1 MSVENKVTS
10 IEELKEYARGQFTE
24 LPPFAEGQPFF
35 ARLRRPSMMGL
46 VKEGKIP
53 NELLTKANELFTNRA
68 TTAAAVSDENM
79 LSELLDIFEVICGET
94 FVEPKYKDIKEAGIT
109 LTDDQYMFIFNYS
122 QQGVK
127 ALERFHTNEQS

>member
-1 MSVENKVTS
+1 
-10 IEELKEYARGQFTE
+10 
-24 LPPFAEGQPFF
+24 
-35 ARLRRPSMMGL
+35 MMGL

>member
-10 IEELKEYARGQFTE
+10 IEELKEYAKGQFVE
-24 LPPFAEGQPFF
+24 LPPFSEGQPFF

-46 VKEGKIP
+46 VKGGKIP

-68 TTAAAVSDENM
+68 TTAAAISDENM
-79 LSELLDIFEVICGET
+79 LSELLDIFEVICEET

-109 LTDDQYMFIFNYS
+109 LTDDQHMFIFNYS